1 MEIDDLVTGKV
12 KQLKDRGLNNPY
24 LKAFVV
30 ARTNPVR
37 CKPKESV
44 MPSLT
49 ETLEK
54 VLAATQKFDPD
65 RIRTEDLAQAGGPP
79 EIAE

>member
-1 MEIDDLVTGKV
+1 MEIDDLVTEKV

-30 ARTNPVR
+30 ARINPVR
-37 CKPKESV
+37 FMPKESV

-49 ETLEK
+49 EKLEK
-54 VLAATQKFDPD
+54 VLAAAQKFDPD
-65 RIRTEDLAQAGGPP
+65 RIRTEYLAQAGGPP
-79 EIAE
+79 EVAE